1 MDTENHFVGHYQAL
15 GAQVLPGSSLLD
27 PAIPMT
33 YVMSAGL
40 SQVESASAYSAIHAG
55 ERYVLMQICFRHF
68 DLDKIGYS
76 PFHLSL
82 FHMGGAFHFGPTPRG
97 ITIGS
102 IWRFLTETLAFD
114 IDHLRVTCFTG
125 GTLEGHELD
134 ADSETLRAWQ
144 TVGLPDAQ
152 IYDAG
157 ATANLWKQ
165 GGGIT
170 GEERYRKCGLTTEVF
185 YDRGPAWACRPG
197 CGPGCLCGRFIEI
210 ANVLFIRW
218 AYDEITGNL
227 SPLVT
232 PFDETVI
239 GVERITTA
247 LEGKSNVFELQDLKV
262 LVDAL
267 RPYCKSTASNPGT
280 GVKSE
285 WIIADHIRALL
296 FLVADGAPPPG
307 KGGRA
312 GIIRKMIRTILTHQ
326 RLLGIQQSF
335 FLVSLLDATL
345 GYYSQRFPQLVRG
358 RDRLLEY
365 LAAETTRFERALAA
379 GYRYLDRLVACSN
392 DQTLHGEDGVQLVKH
407 RGVPLALLEAELV
420 RRSLRLDYTE
430 FQLAYDHW
438 EQKERETWRKGLSAP
453 AFVQRTTI

>member
-1 MDTENHFVGHYQAL
+1 MDIENRFLGHYQAL

-55 ERYVLMQICFRHF
+55 ERYVLMQTCFRHF
-68 DLDKIGYS
+68 DLDKIGRS

-82 FHMGGAFHFGPTPRG
+82 FHMGGAFHFGLTPRAV
-97 ITIGS
+97 TIGS
-102 IWRFLTETLAFD
+102 IWEFLTETLAFD
-114 IDHLRVTCFTG
+114 ADRLRVTCFIG

-152 IYDAG
+152 ICDAG

-185 YDRGPAWACRPG
+185 YDRGPAWACRLG
-197 CGPGCLCGRFIEI
+197 CGPGCRCGRFIEI

-218 AYDEITGNL
+218 VYDEVTGDL

-239 GVERITTA
+239 GVERIETA
-247 LEGKSNVFELQDLKV
+247 LQETFSVFESEDLRF
-262 LVDAL
+262 LVDAVGSFCDAAPRQL
-267 RPYCKSTASNPGT
+267 DTNIKN
-280 GVKSE
+280 E
-285 WIIADHIRALL
+285 WVIADHLRALL
-296 FLVADGAPPPG
+296 FLAADGAPPPG

-312 GIIRKMIRTILTHQ
+312 GIIRKMIRTVLTHR
-326 RLLGIQQSF
+326 RLLNIHHPF
-335 FLVSLLDATL
+335 FLTELVDLLLHHYGLRHPHLAH
-345 GYYSQRFPQLVRG
+345 G
-358 RDRLLEY
+358 RERLLEY
-365 LAAETTRFERALAA
+365 LTLESARFERALAS
-379 GYRYLDRLVACSN
+379 GYRHLERLISASAAR
-392 DQTLHGEDGVQLVKH
+392 TLKGEDAVELVKR
-407 RGVPLALLEAELV
+407 RGVPLALLEIELSRHRV
-420 RRSLRLDYTE
+420 QLDPAE
-430 FQLAYDHW
+430 FQVAYRCW
-438 EQKERETWRKGLSAP
+438 EQAEAETWHGSSSLP
-453 AFVQRTTI
+453 VHVQHAIA